1 MQVMTLRNRMKRTG
15 EMQLYRNHK
24 KRFKKMGDTSMSKI
38 KIFLKNATFRR
49 QRTYQIKEQ
58 DRHGVM
64 QLCKNLTKIVTEA

>member
-1 MQVMTLRNRMKRTG
+1 
-15 EMQLYRNHK
+15 
-24 KRFKKMGDTSMSKI
+24 MGDTSMSKI
-38 KIFLKNATFRR
+38 KIFLKNATFRI

>member
-1 MQVMTLRNRMKRTG
+1 
-15 EMQLYRNHK
+15 
-24 KRFKKMGDTSMSKI
+24 MGDTSMSKI